1 MPHPPPCGGR
11 GGMLNIGTAGEEEP
25 AVGVKFGAAGEAVT
39 AVPAGKSVAAGA
51 EIGGGGRGWGS
62 GGEDEPELGDGAG
75 VAGLLRPSCFPR
87 AACFLCRLHVAVNR
101 LPTTDPWLVDLVP

>member
-39 AVPAGKSVAAGA
+39 AVPAGKSVAAV
-51 EIGGGGRGWGS
+51 
-62 GGEDEPELGDGAG
+62 GDGE
-75 VAGLLRPSCFPR
+75 
-87 AACFLCRLHVAVNR
+87 AVVKMNLNLVMEQA
-101 LPTTDPWLVDLVP
+101 LPVS